1 MKRQKKEGSSEVRG
15 TKRKRQTGRSSD
27 SVQLRRSTRA
37 KPWQDVADTV
47 AKGHAMKR
55 IKLPSFSRGKK
66 RKGRVEEE
74 RAKDEDEGREEED
87 DGEAAESQTSTH
99 GDESELV
106 EGQKT
111 NKGGRKE
118 KKKEAK
124 KEVTAK
130 KKTKKLASE
139 KKKKKKNKKAT
150 TAHTPVK
157 GSQKATETLLKI
169 WKEICKASPD
179 KEGFS
184 VAPVDDNMYKWHVRL
199 FGWDEGSQIKED
211 MFLFESV
218 TGKDHVLLEVL
229 FPPNFPDDPPFLR
242 VVYPRFHQYTGHITS
257 GGSICI
263 KDLTRSGWDPK
274 FQLSSFFIMIRNLLL
289 EGGALVDM
297 DSAGVEYSE
306 EEARAAFQRVA
317 EAHGWK
323 A

>member
-1 MKRQKKEGSSEVRG
+1 MKRQKKEGSSEEVRG
-15 TKRKRQTGRSSD
+15 TKRKRQTDNGRSSD

-130 KKTKKLASE
+130 KKTKKTAMKEVKKKKATKKEAEKDTKKETAQKETKKLASE
-139 KKKKKKNKKAT
+139 KKEEKEKQESHHCAY
-150 TAHTPVK
+150 A
-157 GSQKATETLLKI
+157 SQRVPESDRNA
-169 WKEICKASPD
+169 
-179 KEGFS
+179 
-184 VAPVDDNMYKWHVRL
+184 V
-199 FGWDEGSQIKED
+199 ED
-211 MFLFESV
+211 
-218 TGKDHVLLEVL
+218 
-229 FPPNFPDDPPFLR
+229 
-242 VVYPRFHQYTGHITS
+242 
-257 GGSICI
+257 
-263 KDLTRSGWDPK
+263 
-274 FQLSSFFIMIRNLLL
+274 L
-289 EGGALVDM
+289 EGDLQGQSRQRRLQRGPGGRQHVQM
-297 DSAGVEYSE
+297 
-306 EEARAAFQRVA
+306 ARAAVWLGRRLADQGRHVPLRERHWQGPRAAGSSFPAQLSR
-317 EAHGWK
+317 
-323 A
+323 